1 MTPVMA
7 TIPVPDAAVAT
18 ESATGTGVFRSSA
31 AFPLPRLHPVAD
43 FVALPAPKRYVTV
56 QAKFGFALGAAALWL
71 LAAIAGAWLVV
82 PAMDATVPWPVA
94 GVLFVLFVAVPGMLT
109 AFSLMGLV
117 LDRPPTPTVARPA
130 LPVTVAITARNQP
143 RSVVETLEA
152 LRAQDYDGAL
162 TVLLVDNGSTD
173 ATLDEAS
180 RAAARLGI
188 ALRIVVE
195 RKAGEAQARNA
206 AAACTDTPLLVVIR
220 AGAQLHPSAVRLLV
234 ARLLRSPADTA
245 GVSARALVRNARGGD
260 LAETVAYDYSVN
272 VHAGQRMQGL
282 FQGPLVADGVC
293 ALFRTDAVRAVGG
306 WTRDDHDSVMITWRF
321 LERGWRVF
329 HEPLALTF
337 TVESVTLGSWA
348 ARRVRAANAIV
359 EGARVKG
366 LRSLHFPSN
375 RFVAMTDATG
385 PLVDGCFTGAALLAL
400 ALAVMG
406 SGALV
411 AAYLVLVVPV
421 SVATVIVGRRVSRH
435 ALDDVGLRL
444 PGGPR
449 AWLGAGLSLHPVQA
463 PLGAANALAQVF
475 GRVDD

>member
-1 MTPVMA
+1 MA
-7 TIPVPDAAVAT
+7 TVPFPDAASAT
-18 ESATGTGVFRSSA
+18 ESATETGVFRSSA

-43 FVALPAPKRYVTV
+43 FVALPTTKRYVSV
-56 QAKFGFALGAAALWL
+56 QTKFAIAIGAAALWL
-71 LAAIAGAWLVV
+71 VAAVVGAGLAV
-82 PAMDATVPWPVA
+82 PAMGDTVPWPVA
-94 GVLFVLFVAVPGMLT
+94 ALLFVLLVAVPGMLT
-109 AFSLMGLV
+109 TFSLVGLL

-130 LPVTVAITARNQP
+130 LPVTVAVTARNQP

-173 ATLDEAS
+173 ATLDEAA

-188 ALRIVVE
+188 ALRTVVE
-195 RKAGEAQARNA
+195 RRSGEAQARNA
-206 AAACTDTPLLVVIR
+206 AAACTDTPLLVVVR

-245 GVSARALVRNARGGD
+245 GVSARALVRNGRGGD

-272 VHAGQRMQGL
+272 VHADQRMQGL

-329 HEPLALTF
+329 HESLAVAF
-337 TVESVTLGSWA
+337 TVERVTLGSWA

-406 SGALV
+406 TPALLT
-411 AAYLVLVVPV
+411 AYVVLVLPV
-421 SVATVIVGRRVSRH
+421 SIAAVAVSRRVSRL
-435 ALDDVGLRL
+435 ALDDVGLR
-444 PGGPR
+444 PAGGPR
-449 AWLGAGLSLHPVQA
+449 AWLGAALSLHPVQA
-463 PLGAANALAQVF
+463 PLGAAHALARVF
-475 GRVDD
+475 GRVDG